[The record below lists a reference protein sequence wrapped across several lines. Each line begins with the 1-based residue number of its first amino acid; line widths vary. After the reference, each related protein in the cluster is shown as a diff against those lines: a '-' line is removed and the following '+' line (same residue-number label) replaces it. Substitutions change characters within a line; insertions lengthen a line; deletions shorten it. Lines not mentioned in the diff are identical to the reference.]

1 MIFFMEIGNKH
12 TYSVFPWSVFCT
24 WEN

>member
-1 MIFFMEIGNKH
+1 MERSHKN
-12 TYSVFPWSVFCT
+12 TYSLFPWSVFCT